1 MIGQPLFDTWKHT
14 ADEEVMGQF
23 LPNSEEHIKEI
34 ENEANEL
41 EIVNLRVNHNNQVCE
56 VSQEV

>member
-1 MIGQPLFDTWKHT
+1 
-14 ADEEVMGQF
+14 MGQF
-23 LPNSEEHIKEI
+23 LPNSEEHMKEI

>member
-1 MIGQPLFDTWKHT
+1 
-14 ADEEVMGQF
+14 MGQF
-23 LPNSEEHIKEI
+23 LPNSEEHEKEI

-41 EIVNLRVNHNNQVCE
+41 EIVNLRVNANNQVCE